1 MSGSAKDAAPSQVL
15 KATAA
20 FMMGFLCRVGV
31 RGTTATCGVDASG
44 QACRHACTM
53 SQFEIGAA
61 AIRPRSGRTGG
72 HVPAFVEQF
81 AQ

>member
-1 MSGSAKDAAPSQVL
+1 
-15 KATAA
+15 
-20 FMMGFLCRVGV
+20 
-31 RGTTATCGVDASG
+31 
-44 QACRHACTM
+44 M